1 MSVTIVQ
8 APPQNTSSAASTDSA
23 QGGSAASAASAANDS
38 SAAMQNFAALLFGQM
53 IPLSPS
59 IVQNV
64 QQQVANKDETQQG
77 SDTETNPNALIAALS
92 ALPIETR
99 PEITAPT
106 GDSTAASATTND
118 RSRTAP
124 SLADLKGSNA
134 KTETAPAAVGTEA
147 SVVTPPQTAATDDKA
162 AKFAVPVATA
172 AVAAEVKSAEPSPAD
187 AASANLL
194 SAAAA
199 AAAGEAKQ
207 AQSAARHDSATLT
220 VQTPVRDANWAN
232 DLGQK
237 VVWLANNDKQSAQI
251 TLNPPQMGPIEVT
264 VKIDNGSATASFVS
278 ASQETRDALETAMPR
293 LREMFASAGI
303 ELGQTNVGAESFRQ
317 QTASDY
323 NGSAGNATRS
333 DDNAILG
340 TSATTPLTSRV
351 FGGQQ
356 GNGRVDI
363 FA

>member
-8 APPQNTSSAASTDSA
+8 APPQTTSSAASTDSA
-23 QGGSAASAASAANDS
+23 QGGSAASAASDS

-53 IPLSPS
+53 IPLSPNV
-59 IVQNV
+59 VQNV
-64 QQQVANKDETQQG
+64 QQQVANKDEKGQT
-77 SDTETNPNALIAALS
+77 TEADADPTALIATLNAI
-92 ALPIETR
+92 PVENR
-99 PEITAPT
+99 PEITAPS

-134 KTETAPAAVGTEA
+134 KTDSLPAAVGTEA
-147 SVVTPPQTAATDDKA
+147 AAVTPPQTAPTDDKA
-162 AKFAVPVATA
+162 AKFAVPVAPA
-172 AVAAEVKSAEPSPAD
+172 AVAAEVKSAEPLPAD
-187 AASANLL
+187 AASANTNAL

-199 AAAGEAKQ
+199 AAAGEAKP
-207 AQSAARHDSATLT
+207 AQSAHHDSAALT

-237 VVWLANNDKQSAQI
+237 IVWLANNDKQSAQI
-251 TLNPPQMGPIEVT
+251 TLNPPQMGPIEVS

-340 TSATTPLTSRV
+340 TSATIPLTSRV

>member
-8 APPQNTSSAASTDSA
+8 APPQTASSTASTDSA
-23 QGGSAASAASAANDS
+23 QGGSAASAANDS
-38 SAAMQNFAALLFGQM
+38 SAEQNFAALLFGQM
-53 IPLSPS
+53 IPLSAS
-59 IVQNV
+59 VVQNV
-64 QQQVANKDETQQG
+64 QQQVANKDETQQD

-92 ALPIETR
+92 AIPVDTR
-99 PEITAPT
+99 QEVAAPT
-106 GDSTAASATTND
+106 GDSTAAAATSND

-134 KTETAPAAVGTEA
+134 KTETVPSAVSTEA
-147 SVVTPPQTAATDDKA
+147 AAVTPPQTSPTDDKA
-162 AKFAVPVATA
+162 AKFAVPVAA
-172 AVAAEVKSAEPSPAD
+172 AVAAEVKTAEPLSAD
-187 AASANLL
+187 TASANTNTL

-199 AAAGEAKQ
+199 AAAGGAKQ
-207 AQSAARHDSATLT
+207 APATVHHDSAELT

-251 TLNPPQMGPIEVT
+251 TLNPPQMGPIEVS

-323 NGSAGNATRS
+323 NGSSGNATRS

-340 TSATTPLTSRV
+340 TSATIPLTSRV

>member
-8 APPQNTSSAASTDSA
+8 APPQTASSTAATDSA
-23 QGGSAASAASAANDS
+23 QGSSAAGAASAANDS
-38 SAAMQNFAALLFGQM
+38 SAATQDFAALLFGQM

-59 IVQNV
+59 VVQNV
-64 QQQVANKDETQQG
+64 QQQVANKDETPQD
-77 SDTETNPNALIAALS
+77 SDTGTNPNALIAALG
-92 ALPIETR
+92 AIPLETR
-99 PEITAPT
+99 QEVAAPA
-106 GDSTAASATTND
+106 GDSTAAAATSND

-124 SLADLKGSNA
+124 PLADLKGSNA
-134 KTETAPAAVGTEA
+134 KAETVPTAVGTEA
-147 SVVTPPQTAATDDKA
+147 AAMTPPQTAPTDDKA
-162 AKFAVPVATA
+162 AKFAVPVAA
-172 AVAAEVKSAEPSPAD
+172 AAAAEVKTAEPLSAD
-187 AASANLL
+187 TASANAV

-199 AAAGEAKQ
+199 AAGGAKQ
-207 AQSAARHDSATLT
+207 TQTAVHHDSATLT

-251 TLNPPQMGPIEVT
+251 TLNPPQMGPIEVS

-323 NGSAGNATRS
+323 NGSTGNATRS

-340 TSATTPLTSRV
+340 TSATIPLTSRV